1 VSTGGQGNRHSEE
14 YSTLV
19 PVRGYASGTVA
30 VKPALNALLGMPE
43 VSSTDLLDVYTELI
57 EVASELQGLVSE
69 DRSFG
74 HAESSTE
81 LA

>member
-1 VSTGGQGNRHSEE
+1 M
-14 YSTLV
+14 
-19 PVRGYASGTVA
+19 A

-74 HAESSTE
+74 LAESSTE